1 MLLIGHIMDDKVRLL
16 IFFVMAIMSTSC
28 SLLRDQYSDSLD
40 NDVGWLHGNCLAMK
54 NDNIPPNHQFT
65 LVHLDNANTT
75 EKAIVI
81 KRTTNG
87 EECYALLDD
96 RASVNKSA
104 GYTFYTVKS
113 NRPVNLAI
121 GILRPE
127 EVSISDAELS
137 YCTTTEGV
145 NFSISRNGSEV
156 WKGYYYLG
164 YESES
169 TCASE

>member
-1 MLLIGHIMDDKVRLL
+1 MRLL
-16 IFFVMAIMSTSC
+16 LFFVLAVMATSC
-28 SLLRDQYSDSLD
+28 SLLPDQNSDGLD
-40 NDVGWLHGNCLAMK
+40 SDVGWLHGNCLAIK
-54 NDNIPPNHQFT
+54 NVNIPPNYQFT
-65 LVHLDNANTT
+65 VVHLDNVNTT
-75 EKAIVI
+75 EESIIIRK
-81 KRTTNG
+81 TNNG

-96 RASVNKSA
+96 RASVNASA

-113 NRPVNLAI
+113 NKPVNLAI

-127 EVSISDAELS
+127 EISISDTKLS

-145 NFSISRNGSEV
+145 NFSMSRNGSEI

-169 TCASE
+169 TCAPE